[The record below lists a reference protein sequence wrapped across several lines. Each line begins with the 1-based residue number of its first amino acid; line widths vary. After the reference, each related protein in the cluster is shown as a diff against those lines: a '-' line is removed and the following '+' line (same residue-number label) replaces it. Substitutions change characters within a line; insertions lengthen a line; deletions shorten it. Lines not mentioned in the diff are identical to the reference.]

1 MLRVA
6 VPPLLAMFFCLSGP
20 PTYISTAVLLKVVLA
35 VESESIRGIILLII
49 PERVATLA

>member
-6 VPPLLAMFFCLSGP
+6 VPPLLAMFLPLRPS
-20 PTYISTAVLLKVVLA
+20 TYISTAVLHKVVLA